1 MVFENMIKETHHI
14 SCLNGAKTMEKKFK
28 IEREL
33 AEEFNK
39 IVDVINA
46 NTDIKITHSM
56 LFTSIFKKFLGELET
71 SASED
76 DALVN
81 VLTLLMVE

>member
-1 MVFENMIKETHHI
+1 MIKETHHI

-33 AEEFNK
+33 AEEFNM
-39 IVDVINA
+39 IVDVVNA

-81 VLTLLMVE
+81 VLTMLMVE

>member
-1 MVFENMIKETHHI
+1 MIKETHHI
-14 SCLNGAKTMEKKFK
+14 SCLNGAKTMEKKFTIK
-28 IEREL
+28 REL
-33 AEEFNK
+33 AEEFNR
-39 IVDVINA
+39 IVDVVNA

-56 LFTSIFKKFLGELET
+56 LFSAIFQKFLDGIET